1 MPDFPDVPFIP
12 IPDRDGCVALRP
24 GKGLITP
31 ADGLMETGE
40 PGRIVPHPPG
50 RKTMFKK
57 IALCAMLV
65 LLLAPAA
72 VMAAGQQGQGPCTGN
87 EAGTCLQVQQRGS
100 GDTTGQG
107 QFQNGNARMLQNRSC
122 DEDCDQ
128 SQAMVRNMTRNQN
141 RLNADPLQQQNGV
154 SEPLQKRFGMSKGKG
169 QMTQAGF
176 TDQLRTPIRNAAG
189 MCRMLQPEPEVTT
202 TTT

>member
-1 MPDFPDVPFIP
+1 
-12 IPDRDGCVALRP
+12 
-24 GKGLITP
+24 
-31 ADGLMETGE
+31 
-40 PGRIVPHPPG
+40 
-50 RKTMFKK
+50 MFKK

-87 EAGTCLQVQQRGS
+87 ESGTCLQVQQQGS

-107 QFQNGNARMLQNRSC
+107 QFQNGNARMLQTRTC

-141 RLNADPLQQQNGV
+141 RLNADPLQQQGGAAE
-154 SEPLQKRFGMSKGKG
+154 SLQNRFGMMKGKG
-169 QMTQAGF
+169 QTIQTGLA
-176 TDQLRTPIRNAAG
+176 DQLRTHIRNAAG
-189 MCRMLQPEPEVTT
+189 MCRMLQPEPAVTT
-202 TTT
+202 ATT